1 MNARQ
6 GVSVMWNTFMLL
18 PGMLATVTM
27 LAARRPALPSS

>member
-18 PGMLATVTM
+18 PGML
-27 LAARRPALPSS
+27 LAR